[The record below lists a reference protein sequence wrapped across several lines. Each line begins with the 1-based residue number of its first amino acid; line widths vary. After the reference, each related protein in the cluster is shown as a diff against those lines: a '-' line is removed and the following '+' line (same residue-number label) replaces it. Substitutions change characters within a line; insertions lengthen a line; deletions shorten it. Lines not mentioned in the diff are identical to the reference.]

1 MAVRNQR
8 RKKPKTCRV
17 QLAIGALEG
26 SVHPLDLDVRNLD
39 LAPTSLDLPDTQ
51 EAETCSN
58 PRCSRPAVDVCSKCG
73 SPLCEECAGLSGT
86 EG

>member
-1 MAVRNQR
+1 MVVRNQP

-39 LAPTSLDLPDTQ
+39 PSPTSLDLPATP
-51 EAETCSN
+51 EAATCSHHQY
-58 PRCSRPAVDVCSKCG
+58 VCAKCG
-73 SPLCEECAGLSGT
+73 APLCVDAS
-86 EG
+86 